1 MRANRPMFWRA
12 IRPRTISI
20 KKRHPVD
27 DPPHGGFL

>member
-1 MRANRPMFWRA
+1 MRANRPMFCRA
-12 IRPRTISI
+12 IRPRTISM